1 MDCTRHP
8 PSTIGCISKLIE
20 EPIVFPF
27 SLRVDPVLSIYIYIS
42 LISLSFVVYTL
53 YLKSAAAAAAASFFS
68 FLSNRLHVCAC
79 AADGPGI
86 TQASVVVS
94 FFFLFL
100 SLFHFVSFF
109 LLLFLSMAFFFL
121 LIHLISYSSSPR
133 VPFRALETFQS
144 SLIEI
149 IQMAPAVFPK
159 IFVIIYFHRR
169 PDGLGVFFFFL
180 SSPSL

>member
-27 SLRVDPVLSIYIYIS
+27 SLRVDPVLSIYLYIS

-53 YLKSAAAAAAASFFS
+53 YLKSAAAAASFFS

-94 FFFLFL
+94 FFSL
-100 SLFHFVSFF
+100 SFSF
-109 LLLFLSMAFFFL
+109 
-121 LIHLISYSSSPR
+121 R
-133 VPFRALETFQS
+133 
-144 SLIEI
+144 
-149 IQMAPAVFPK
+149 
-159 IFVIIYFHRR
+159 
-169 PDGLGVFFFFL
+169 FFFFYYYFSQWL
-180 SSPSL
+180 FFPLDSSHFLFV